1 METKLTSIS
10 LLSSMLSIEKKSI
23 KYLTSQF
30 TKPGVVDWI
39 GIRTARKLALRSVDK
54 VQAVA
59 KVGLEGDHYAS
70 KGGKRQVT
78 LILREHITAVASMV
92 GTGDIDP
99 SLLRRNIVVN
109 GINLLALKGHRFRLG
124 TAVLE
129 YSGECHPCS
138 RMEENLGDGGYN
150 AMRGHGGITC
160 RVLES
165 GVISVGDEL
174 VVLGEGA

>member
-1 METKLTSIS
+1 METNLTGIS

-30 TKPGVVDWI
+30 TKPGVVNWI
-39 GIRTARKLALRSVDK
+39 GIRPERRRPLKSVDRI
-54 VQAVA
+54 QAVA
-59 KVGLEGDHYAS
+59 KIGLEGDHYAS

-78 LILREHITAVASMV
+78 LILREHMQAVASMV
-92 GTGDIDP
+92 SMDEIDP
-99 SLLRRNIVVN
+99 SLLRRNIVVS
-109 GINLLALKGHRFRLG
+109 GINLLALKGKRFRLG
-124 TAVLE
+124 EAVLE
-129 YSGECHPCS
+129 YTGECHPCS

-165 GVISVGDEL
+165 GVIGVGDEL
-174 VVLGEGA
+174 VVFSV